1 MIRSGAATDDEAPPP
16 TPAPRQGWEAH
27 FQQIA
32 EEGEDRLLDAASLP
46 LTQWD
51 REEWQW

>member
-1 MIRSGAATDDEAPPP
+1 MTRAEAAADDATPLPP
-16 TPAPRQGWEAH
+16 PAPRQGWEAH

-32 EEGEDRLLDAASLP
+32 AEGEDRLLDADSLP